1 MKRRRVKTDD
11 LAERVV
17 SFVRAFGLHRPHET
31 PCGKPIPVAE
41 AHALMD
47 LARVGPMSHGQLAQ
61 RLRLEKSTVSRI
73 VRQLEKRQWI
83 ERDTARHDRRVVF
96 VRLTKR
102 GKAATR
108 ELAQARR
115 GKFSRL
121 LTNIPSGQRATVI
134 GSLSALVRA
143 LERPALRSP
152 PNRKKRADVRAAG
165 RFLPR

>member
-1 MKRRRVKTDD
+1 MKGGHVNADD

-17 SFVRAFGLHRPHET
+17 AFVRAFGLHRPHET

-47 LARVGPMSHGQLAQ
+47 LARLGPMSHGHLAQ

-73 VRQLEKRQWI
+73 VRQLEKRRWV
-83 ERDTARHDRRVVF
+83 ERDTASHDRRVVF

-108 ELAQARR
+108 DLAQARR

-121 LTNIPSGQRATVI
+121 LTNIPSAQRTAVI
-134 GSLSALVRA
+134 GSLSTLVHA
-143 LERPALRSP
+143 LERPASGTASH
-152 PNRKKRADVRAAG
+152 RKKRTNVRAAG

>member
-1 MKRRRVKTDD
+1 MKHVRVKSDE

-47 LARVGPMSHGQLAQ
+47 LARLGPMSHGQLAH
-61 RLRLEKSTVSRI
+61 RLQLEKSTVSRI
-73 VRQLEKRQWI
+73 VRQLERRRWI
-83 ERDTARHDRRVVF
+83 ERDTGSHDRRVVF

-108 ELAQARR
+108 DLAQARR

-121 LTNIPSGQRATVI
+121 LANIPPAKRTAVI
-134 GSLSALVRA
+134 KSLSTLAGA
-143 LERPALRSP
+143 LERPALKSSAR
-152 PNRKKRADVRAAG
+152 RKKRADVRAAG
-165 RFLPR
+165 HFIPH

>member
-1 MKRRRVKTDD
+1 MKHPHVKSDE

-17 SFVRAFGLHRPHET
+17 AFVRAFGLHRPHET

-47 LARVGPMSHGQLAQ
+47 LARLGSMSHGQLAR
-61 RLRLEKSTVSRI
+61 RLQLEKSTVSRI
-73 VRQLEKRQWI
+73 VRQLERRRWV
-83 ERDTARHDRRVVF
+83 ERDTASHDRRVVF

-108 ELAQARR
+108 DLAQARR

-121 LTNIPSGQRATVI
+121 LNNIPPAQRTTVI
-134 GSLSALVRA
+134 KSLSTLAGALDRA
-143 LERPALRSP
+143 ALKSSRRR
-152 PNRKKRADVRAAG
+152 NERADVRAAG
-165 RFLPR
+165 RFIPH